1 MKKRVDS
8 GKAIPAVTTVLVIV
22 LLLTI
27 FAIYYIFITGKQNE
41 QILLEINEQRA
52 LSEQTAK
59 YVLSAA
65 NGNVDSFESIT
76 QSRSSFDDSIR
87 KLKSL
92 SPDSMQMA
100 VKDHENLWLEMREAA
115 DTVEANKD
123 QISQLSELINVAI
136 SRIPGLQSGLSSITR
151 METVDQS
158 SSANY

>member
-8 GKAIPAVTTVLVIV
+8 GKAIPAVTSVLVIV

-76 QSRSSFDDSIR
+76 SSRSSFDDSIR

-92 SPDSMQMA
+92 SPGERA
-100 VKDHENLWLEMREAA
+100 
-115 DTVEANKD
+115 
-123 QISQLSELINVAI
+123 
-136 SRIPGLQSGLSSITR
+136 
-151 METVDQS
+151 
-158 SSANY
+158 